1 MKFPTAE
8 EFEQRK
14 ETLQSIIKWREVPDN
29 VIYHVK
35 SVSFIATLSDFNNN
49 RHELAMYAELQD
61 EEGNEYKSWLPER
74 LSNKLK
80 DYTLKNKIA
89 FIKSKGLKQSEAN
102 PERQYFD
109 FDIMW
114 DTC

>member
-14 ETLQSIIKWREVPDN
+14 ETSQQIIKWREVPEN

-35 SVSFIATLSDFNNN
+35 SVSYIATQSDFNNG
-49 RHELAMYAELQD
+49 HELTMYAELED
-61 EEGNEYKSWLPER
+61 EKGNESKSWLPER